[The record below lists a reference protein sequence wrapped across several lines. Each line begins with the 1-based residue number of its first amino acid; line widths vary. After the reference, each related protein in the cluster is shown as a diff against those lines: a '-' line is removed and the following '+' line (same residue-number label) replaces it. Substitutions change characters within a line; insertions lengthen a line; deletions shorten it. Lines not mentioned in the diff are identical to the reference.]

1 MSFIDQTFE
10 HYVQMRHSGMNA
22 KGALEALR
30 DHIESLA
37 SNERAELVRRVKS
50 WEGQRSG
57 KGGNET
63 KPRVSAE
70 CPRCFEPNP
79 AGELFCAHCG
89 YFLGG
94 DSSQHETTRLS
105 DPEQLERGS
114 DYFGPDSVL
123 VLMLPNNQAF
133 NVQPQRYRH
142 ET

>member
-1 MSFIDQTFE
+1 
-10 HYVQMRHSGMNA
+10 
-22 KGALEALR
+22 
-30 DHIESLA
+30 
-37 SNERAELVRRVKS
+37 KS

-63 KPRVSAE
+63 KPRVSSE

-142 ET
+142 ETVIGRAEGSTMRPDIDLSGYNASAQGASRLH